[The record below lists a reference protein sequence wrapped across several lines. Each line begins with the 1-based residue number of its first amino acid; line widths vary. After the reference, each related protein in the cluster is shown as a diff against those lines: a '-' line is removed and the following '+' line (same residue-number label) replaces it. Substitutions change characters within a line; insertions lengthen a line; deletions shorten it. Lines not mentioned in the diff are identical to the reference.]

1 MIQKDKL
8 VILVLTNQTKPWSDI
23 LRLGAI
29 PTWISHSRNN
39 VDIYTYIG
47 EKPAKFH
54 LIRESITGRLRNSKG
69 RFIQKFIDR
78 LFKGIFNLNL
88 ERQTIV
94 GREIFQFQP
103 EIHSTIGA
111 RTIAAFHAVLSDK
124 DWNYLWRANVS
135 NYVNV
140 DALTELLHKLPQERV
155 AAGVLNCFG
164 ELQYLS
170 GAGYLLSRDV
180 VEELLSRKE
189 LWNHAYFDDVALG
202 FALRKMGIEL
212 TEIPRMRFTRHHE
225 VHRLSSTTLEKMPS
239 FRCNGLDDR
248 REDILIMKAL
258 HKIMCGVDH
267 LSD

>member
-23 LRLGAI
+23 FRLGAT
-29 PTWISHSRNN
+29 PTWISHSRNQ
-39 VDIYTYIG
+39 VDIYTYTG
-47 EKPAKFH
+47 LKPTKFQ
-54 LIRESITGRLRNSKG
+54 LIREAITGRLRNSKG
-69 RFIQKFIDR
+69 LFIQQLIDH
-78 LFKGIFNLNL
+78 LFKRIFNLNL
-88 ERQTIV
+88 EKQKIV
-94 GREIFQFQP
+94 GKEIFQFQP

-140 DALTELLHKLPQERV
+140 DALTELLLKLPKERV
-155 AAGVLNCFG
+155 AAGVLNYFG

-180 VEELLSRKE
+180 VEELLSRNE

-202 FALRKMGIEL
+202 FALREMRIEL

-225 VHRLSSTTLEKMPS
+225 VHELSLRTLGKMPS

-248 REDILIMKAL
+248 SEDILIMKAL